1 VRFRIFLRKLI
12 LRWLR
17 VPDDVYCK
25 DYNKA
30 NGGDCGEKSGDS
42 LHLPIKTYPTASQT
56 QTDIGLHNMLAELNF
71 QKYAL
76 DQHAIVALTDA
87 KGRITYVND
96 KFCAIS
102 QYSPAELLGQ
112 NHRIINSGHHPREFF
127 QGLWKTIRSGQ
138 TWQGDICN
146 RKRDGDLY
154 WVNTTIVPRL
164 NQQGA
169 VDSYIAIRTEITRQK
184 QTEAALKQ
192 SMSQFQAIF
201 EEAAIGMAVVEMD
214 QGIVIANR
222 ALKKMLNYD
231 MGDLSQKSP
240 DALCH
245 ADDQGND
252 SALYSE
258 LLSGRRQSYSI
269 EKRLISKNGAT
280 VWTSMTVSL
289 VRSASGEPS
298 FAIYMIEDISERQR
312 LQLQL
317 QQSKKMETIGL
328 LAGGIAH
335 DFNNMLLSIMGYT
348 ELAKEKF
355 ADQCNDKTGNDKP
368 GNDKLGKYLTQVL
381 KASER
386 ARDLIAQL
394 LAFSRNS
401 ELEFK
406 PLILKPLISESL
418 QMLRSALPTSIKLK
432 LNIEPE
438 LPKVFADPTKLFQIV
453 MNLCINARD
462 AMQGSGQI
470 DISVK
475 QVQLDGQICQSCHET
490 YRGHYVELAVR
501 DTGHGIAPEI
511 LDNIFDPFFTTK
523 EVGKGT
529 GMGLSTV
536 HGIIHEHGG
545 HVQID
550 TDAQS
555 GTVVKLMIP
564 IATDTTSANSQ
575 CKPDDAAAPATILLV
590 NGEESMAR
598 LIADTLTLK
607 QYIVDIATNS
617 DEALKRF
624 EHNPA
629 RFDLVIT
636 DHVIPGFSGRR
647 LAQKILSH
655 RPYLPII
662 FCTGLAEDVK
672 PNDIFQL
679 GIQGFLRKPFSMP
692 ELIELVDELLLK
704 KPGQLPSQQAANH

>member
-1 VRFRIFLRKLI
+1 VKIRLILRKLI

-17 VPDDVYCK
+17 VQDDVC
-25 DYNKA
+25 YNEIDKEY
-30 NGGDCGEKSGDS
+30 GKEYRKEPSTS
-42 LHLPIKTYPTASQT
+42 LRLQDKTYPTANQMQT
-56 QTDIGLHNMLAELNF
+56 GLHMHSMLAELNF

-76 DQHAIVALTDA
+76 DQHAIVAVTDA

-127 QGLWKTIRSGQ
+127 QGLWKTIRSGK

-146 RKRDGDLY
+146 RKRNGDLY

-164 NQQGA
+164 NAQGE
-169 VDSYIAIRTEITRQK
+169 VESYIAIRTEITRQK

-214 QGIVIANR
+214 HGIVIANR
-222 ALKKMLNYD
+222 ALKKMLDYD
-231 MGDLSQKSP
+231 MGELSQKSP
-240 DALCH
+240 YAFSH
-245 ADDQGND
+245 HDDVGND
-252 SALYSE
+252 SELYGE
-258 LLSGRRQSYSI
+258 LLAGWRQSYSV
-269 EKRLISKNGAT
+269 EKRLINKNGAT

-289 VRSASGEPS
+289 VRSDHGEPL

-335 DFNNMLLSIMGYT
+335 DFNNMLLSIMGYA

-355 ADQCNDKTGNDKP
+355 ADQCNDKTGNDKL
-368 GNDKLGKYLTQVL
+368 GNDKLGKYLIQVL

-406 PLILKPLISESL
+406 PLQLKPLISESL

-432 LNIEPE
+432 LNIESE
-438 LPKVFADPTKLFQIV
+438 LPKVVADPTKLFQTV

-462 AMQGSGQI
+462 AMHGSGQI

-475 QVQLDGQICQSCHET
+475 QVQLDRQICQSCHDT
-490 YRGHYVELAVR
+490 YCGHFVELAVR

-511 LDNIFDPFFTTK
+511 LNNIFDPFFTTK

-550 TDAQS
+550 TDVKT
-555 GTVVKLMIP
+555 GTVVKLIIP
-564 IATDTTSANSQ
+564 IAADIPSANSEY
-575 CKPDDAAAPATILLV
+575 KPADVAAPATILLV
-590 NGEESMAR
+590 NGEESMAK
-598 LIADTLTLK
+598 LISDELTSK
-607 QYIVDIATNS
+607 HYIVDIATNS

-624 EHNPA
+624 EHNPE

-647 LAQKILSH
+647 LAQKILLH
-655 RPYLPII
+655 RPYLPIV
-662 FCTGLAEDVK
+662 FCTGLTEDVK
-672 PNDIFQL
+672 SHEIFQL

-692 ELIELVDELLLK
+692 DLIEMVDELLLK
-704 KPGQLPSQQAANH
+704 KPVHLPQQHVANQ